1 MDEMLFH
8 TALRNAGLFLTLS
21 FTSIIYYHKNHVPNM
36 KNVILSI
43 SLIFNIISFKI
54 TIDLLKRSEEQ
65 IPKYLTICNII
76 MLLHIGNLLVFK
88 TK

>member
-1 MDEMLFH
+1 MLFH

-21 FTSIIYYHKNHVPNM
+21 FTSIVYYHKNHVPNM
-36 KNVILSI
+36 KNIILSI
-43 SLIFNIISFKI
+43 ALIFNIISFKI
-54 TIDLLKRSEEQ
+54 TIDLLKRSSQQ

-76 MLLHIGNLLVFK
+76 ITLHILNLLVFK